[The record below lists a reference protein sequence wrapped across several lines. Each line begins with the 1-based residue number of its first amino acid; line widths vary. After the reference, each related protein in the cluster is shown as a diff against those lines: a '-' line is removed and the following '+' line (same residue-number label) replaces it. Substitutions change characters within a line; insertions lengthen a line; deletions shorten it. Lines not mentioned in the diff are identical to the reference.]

1 MDFLETPTPSL
12 DNLYRSTPPIFRK
25 DRHHY
30 QFFIDGSLRTY
41 YLATGI
47 EGNRSFPIELAQIRA
62 AVMQRNDAGTVRP
75 LAVSHRILPLLPKGL
90 LGVSDTVSQDLKR
103 LSSADSFFEVI
114 DTTEKSAMTPQDATV
129 ENLRTRAGGISRNRC
144 TSLKSQSSNQA
155 RDCAARM
162 PGGRTEPA
170 ATTVD

>member
-1 MDFLETPTPSL
+1 
-12 DNLYRSTPPIFRK
+12 
-25 DRHHY
+25 
-30 QFFIDGSLRTY
+30 
-41 YLATGI
+41 
-47 EGNRSFPIELAQIRA
+47 
-62 AVMQRNDAGTVRP
+62 
-75 LAVSHRILPLLPKGL
+75 
-90 LGVSDTVSQDLKR
+90 VSQDLKR
-103 LSSADSFFEVI
+103 LSSADSFIEVI